1 MSNQTQNMSVSEI
14 YMINFQNPEPLYY
27 TRIPNILSHLTY
39 DWLNP
44 KTQKMEVKR
53 LSVYAKELYREMK
66 DIGGKNNKCWMNRDN
81 IAERCNMS
89 EGMVTKCKEELCQ
102 KFHQLDGNPL
112 ITIIE
117 KPRKKVVDGIGING
131 TNYHEITILNIWPW
145 NNGFMATKKYHKEQ
159 APSPHD
165 RADPA
170 PSPHDI
176 AQQGA
181 LSPHDTNKN
190 NNNKNHLF
198 KEQEQSVSSVS
209 SVSFLNKDSVFSE
222 ENKVKAYEWLIK
234 NGCPEGNASAIVSR
248 FSFEEIIQASKY
260 SNDQFDKNRAKG
272 KPLGNKW
279 AYLQNVLNKR
289 NWEKK

>member
-1 MSNQTQNMSVSEI
+1 MSDQVQSLSVSEI
-14 YMINFQNPEPLYY
+14 YMINFQNPEPSYY

-112 ITIIE
+112 ISIIE

-131 TNYHEITILNIWPW
+131 TNYHEITILNIWSW
-145 NNGFMATKKYHKEQ
+145 NNGFMATKKFHKEE

-165 RADPA
+165 RATQA
-170 PSPHDI
+170 PSPHDG
-176 AQQGA
+176 AQKGA

-190 NNNKNHLF
+190 NNNKNNLS
-198 KEQEQSVSSVS
+198 KEQEQPVSSVDSVSFANQDSVSSD
-209 SVSFLNKDSVFSE
+209 K
-222 ENKVKAYEWLIK
+222 KVQAYEWLIK
-234 NGCPEGNASAIVSR
+234 NGCPEANASSIVKK
-248 FSFEEIIQASKY
+248 FSCEDIIEASKY
-260 SNDQFDKNRAKG
+260 MEIQMKKNKIKG
-272 KPLGNKW
+272 KVTENKV

-289 NWEKK
+289 YWEKK

>member
-1 MSNQTQNMSVSEI
+1 MSQDAQALSPSEI
-14 YMINFQNPEPLYY
+14 YVINFQNPEPLYY

-44 KTQKMEVKR
+44 KTGKMEIKR

-145 NNGFMATKKYHKEQ
+145 NNGFMATKKYHKEE

-170 PSPHDI
+170 PSPHDG

-181 LSPHDTNKN
+181 LSPHDPNKN
-190 NNNKNHLF
+190 NNSKNHLF
-198 KEQEQSVSSVS
+198 KEQEQPVSSVC
-209 SVSFLNKDSVFSE
+209 SVFNENKDSVSSDK
-222 ENKVKAYEWLIK
+222 KVQAYEWLVK
-234 NGCPEGNASAIVSR
+234 NGCSEGNASSIVKK
-248 FSFEEIIQASKY
+248 FTCEDIIEASKY
-260 SNDQFDKNRAKG
+260 MEIQMKKNKAKG
-272 KPLGNKW
+272 KVTENKA
-279 AYLQNVLNKR
+279 AYFQNILNKR
-289 NWEKK
+289 YWENK

>member
-1 MSNQTQNMSVSEI
+1 MSQDAQALSPSEI
-14 YMINFQNPEPLYY
+14 YVINFQNPEPLYY

-44 KTQKMEVKR
+44 KTEKMEVKR

-145 NNGFMATKKYHKEQ
+145 NNGFMATKKYHKEE

-190 NNNKNHLF
+190 NKNHLF
-198 KEQEQSVSSVS
+198 KEQEQPVSSVC
-209 SVSFLNKDSVFSE
+209 SVFDKNKDFVSSDK
-222 ENKVKAYEWLIK
+222 KVQAYEWLVK
-234 NGCPEGNASAIVSR
+234 NGCSEGNASSIVKK
-248 FSFEEIIQASKY
+248 FTCEDIIEASKY
-260 SNDQFDKNRAKG
+260 MEIQMKKNKAKG
-272 KPLGNKW
+272 KVTENKA
-279 AYLQNVLNKR
+279 AYFQNVLNKR
-289 NWEKK
+289 YWENK